1 MVLNIDTGDGEG
13 RGSSG
18 RDELSV
24 SVVLYSDLINIW
36 GMCQNII
43 WNIKYIFGEMGHLI
57 WISKSVSVIFPAP
70 DNIWY
75 SE

>member
-1 MVLNIDTGDGEG
+1 MVLNIDTGDREG
-13 RGSSG
+13 WGSSG

-43 WNIKYIFGEMGHLI
+43 
-57 WISKSVSVIFPAP
+57 
-70 DNIWY
+70 
-75 SE
+75 